1 MKLMKK
7 VFFLYSLLSLI
18 QPVFSENI
26 NPEILIDLKAQEMV
40 AVIVSN
46 QDLYSTDPEAFKDK
60 IKDIF
65 EPLVDFRRVAASV
78 MGKKLYLEAS
88 PEQRKLFIEV
98 FKKSLLDTYTD
109 TLAQWG
115 DQTIVTMFSEKQTFE
130 RIEDINQSLKT
141 ENNSYP
147 ITYKVRQSKGEWKII
162 NIIVNGVNLGLTFR
176 SQFRALAEEYKGDI
190 NLVIENWSGDAGITY

>member
-1 MKLMKK
+1 MKK

>member
-1 MKLMKK
+1 MKK
-7 VFFLYSLLSLI
+7 VFFLYSFLSLI